1 MLALHDVVMAELPT
15 GTVTMLFS
23 DIEGSTLLLS
33 RLGPEYAD
41 ALDGQRQVLRSAWT
55 AHGGTEMGTEGDSFF
70 VVFPTAG
77 DAVAAAAQGQRGLA
91 GHVWPRGERVLVRM
105 GLHTGSPGVHAG
117 GYVGMDVHRAARI
130 AAAAHGGQVVVSEAT
145 AGLVGGSLPTD
156 LTLCDLGSHRLKDL
170 ALPERL
176 FQLRVEGLP
185 VDFPA
190 LKSLGASSSLPVP
203 VTPLVGRD
211 GELAELGSALGP
223 GGVRLVTLTGPG
235 GSGKT
240 RLAIGV
246 AQRLVRAFPDGV
258 YFVPLASVTTRDV
271 MWTTIAEVLDAPPEG
286 RIPPGFFTH
295 VAHRSALLVL
305 DNLEQLPEADSVV
318 SELLQE
324 APQVVVVATS
334 RRPLHLQGEF
344 EHPVPPLELPDGH
357 SLTDA
362 ESSGAVEMF
371 VQHARRVRP
380 SFTLTADNA
389 ADVAAVCRHLDG
401 LPLAIELAAA
411 RSKLLS
417 PHALLGRLDSALDI
431 SASSR
436 DVPSRQKTLRDT
448 IGWSYDLLDESQ
460 QRFFRSLGVFAGGA
474 DLDAVQAVTADVLD
488 GADCLDM
495 VGDLVDASLL
505 TISEASDGEPRAGML
520 EMVRA
525 YALERLGEAQ
535 ELDDLRVRQARF
547 YVARAEELRDRPLL
561 ESRVSFETEHD
572 NFREALKWTRSP
584 EGMAA
589 GSEWVGISARL
600 CNALGL
606 FWQASGYFNEARGW
620 LEGTVQGA
628 DDVDRPEMADC
639 LRRLAN
645 ILRFVGDLEPAQR
658 YATKSVAMC
667 RRLNDDR
674 RLALSLI
681 FLAAV
686 DIALELPDVPR
697 TLYEEALTLARESGD
712 QAVLSF
718 ALADF
723 AEMEADAH
731 HYEPAL
737 AMLSEALGIER
748 QLSDPYGVT
757 LQEQLFARILCRMGR
772 FLESRERL
780 IDLIPRV
787 LEVNNSLMVT
797 ALAEDCAAVLAA
809 LNHSREAVRLLGAAD
824 ERRQRLGTP
833 RDPAEGLYTAEAIE
847 RTRLSLS
854 EHEWDEAYRSG
865 RSSTVEEELRR
876 FHLQA
881 QADLPRRQTAA
892 DTPAEPGRR

>member
-1 MLALHDVVMAELPT
+1 MAELPT

-41 ALDGQRQVLRSAWT
+41 ALDGQRQVLRSAWM

-77 DAVAAAAQGQRGLA
+77 SAVAAAAQGQRGLA
-91 GHVWPRGERVLVRM
+91 EHVWPRGERVLVRM
-105 GLHTGSPGVHAG
+105 GLHTGSPAVHAG

-130 AAAAHGGQVVVSEAT
+130 AAAAHGGQIVVSEAT
-145 AGLVGGSLPTD
+145 AGLAGGSLPTD
-156 LTLCDLGSHRLKDL
+156 LALCDLGSHRLKDL

-176 FQLRVEGLP
+176 FQLQVQGLP

-211 GELAELGSALGP
+211 GELSELSSAVGP

-246 AQRLVRAFPDGV
+246 AHRLVHAFPDGV
-258 YFVPLASVTTRDV
+258 YFVPLAAATTRDV
-271 MWTTIAEVLDAPPEG
+271 MWTTIAEALDAPPEG

-318 SELLQE
+318 SELLRE

-344 EHPVPPLELPDGH
+344 EHPVPPLELPDGL
-357 SLTDA
+357 SLAEA

-371 VQHARRVRP
+371 VQHAQRVRP

-389 ADVAAVCRHLDG
+389 ADVAAMCQRLDG

-417 PHALLGRLDSALDI
+417 PHALLSRLDTALDI

-505 TISEASDGEPRAGML
+505 TISESSDGEPRVGML
-520 EMVRA
+520 VTVRA
-525 YALERLGEAQ
+525 YALERLREAE
-535 ELDDLRVRQARF
+535 ELDDLRIRHARYYELLAESFRQK
-547 YVARAEELRDRPLL
+547 PWL

-572 NFREALKWTRSP
+572 NFREVLSWTRSP
-584 EGMAA
+584 AETQPAA
-589 GSEWVGISARL
+589 PERIGVGLRV
-600 CNALGL
+600 CDALGL
-606 FWQASGYFNEARGW
+606 FWQASGYLSEARGW
-620 LEGTVQGA
+620 LEGAVRST
-628 DDVDRPEMADC
+628 DDLDRPELADC

-645 ILRFVGDLEPAQR
+645 ILRFLGDSQPAFR
-658 YATKSVAMC
+658 YATESVAMC
-667 RRLNDDR
+667 RRLNDGR

-686 DIALELPDVPR
+686 ELDLELPDSPR
-697 TLYEEALTLARESGD
+697 ALYEEALALARRSGD
-712 QAVLSF
+712 KAALAF
-718 ALADF
+718 ALIDF
-723 AEMEADAH
+723 AGLEAGAH
-731 HYEPAL
+731 HYEQAL
-737 AMLSEALGIER
+737 AMLEEGLSIDRDLG
-748 QLSDPYGVT
+748 DPFGAT
-757 LQEQLFARILCRMGR
+757 LQEQLISSILCRMGSPQEAYDN
-772 FLESRERL
+772 FV
-780 IDLIPRV
+780 DLIPRV
-787 LEVNNSLMVT
+787 LQVNSAVAVT
-797 ALAEDCAAVLAA
+797 WLAEECAGVLVA
-809 LNHSREAVRLLGAAD
+809 LNHSKAAVRLLGAAD
-824 ERRQRLGTP
+824 ERRERLGTP
-833 RDPAEGLYTAEAIE
+833 RSRTEVQDTAKTVE
-847 RTRLSLS
+847 RTRQSLS
-854 EHEWDEAYRSG
+854 RHEWDEAYRSG
-865 RSSTVEEELRR
+865 RSTTVEEELRR
-876 FHLQA
+876 FHLHA
-881 QADLPRRQTAA
+881 TA
-892 DTPAEPGRR
+892 